1 MGRVSGPLIDRID
14 LHLQVPAVPFEHL
27 SGDGEGSSTVQIKE
41 RVSRA
46 RRVQEARFKAVEAVH
61 ANGQMRAME
70 LRRWCRPTRSVSQL
84 LQRAVDR
91 FGLSARSYHR
101 ILKVARTIA
110 DLDGSDQIRCRD
122 AAEALQYRYL
132 DRVRG

>member
-1 MGRVSGPLIDRID
+1 MGRVSVPLLDRID
-14 LHLQVPAVPFEHL
+14 LHRPVPPVPFEKL
-27 SGDGEGSSTVQIKE
+27 SGGREGSSTAQIKE
-41 RVSRA
+41 RVSKA
-46 RRVQEARFKAVEAVH
+46 RRLQQARFAAVEAVH

-70 LRRWCRPTRSVSQL
+70 LHRWCRPTREVSRL

-91 FGLSARSYHR
+91 VGLSARSYHR

-110 DLDGSDQIRCRD
+110 DLDGSEQIRCRD

-132 DRVRG
+132 DRMRG